1 MINAERVARDVIVI
15 GGSAGAFPVM
25 KGLLEVL
32 PGSLPAAIGLV
43 IHRSPYFESRLPSLL
58 GSRSRL
64 AVLEPRDGDPVRHGA
79 VLLAPRDQHLVFEED
94 GVARLYRGPKEHLS
108 RPAIDPLFRT
118 AARSYGPRVAGVLLS
133 GMNGDGVSGLIHI
146 KARGGLS
153 LVQSPAQAEYTVM
166 PARAIEEDDVDAVV
180 EVEALAGILTA
191 LAAGEAVA
199 VPAPPT
205 KDGARGRAPTRP
217 APGPG
222 SPPGPGSRGARHG
235 RRRP

>member
-79 VLLAPRDQHLVFEED
+79 VLLAPRDQQAERSEHESVVHD
-94 GVARLYRGPKEHLS
+94 VARDCLNRSVS
-108 RPAIDPLFRT
+108 RLQPSR
-118 AARSYGPRVAGVLLS
+118 RS
-133 GMNGDGVSGLIHI
+133 
-146 KARGGLS
+146 
-153 LVQSPAQAEYTVM
+153 
-166 PARAIEEDDVDAVV
+166 
-180 EVEALAGILTA
+180 
-191 LAAGEAVA
+191 
-199 VPAPPT
+199 
-205 KDGARGRAPTRP
+205 
-217 APGPG
+217 
-222 SPPGPGSRGARHG
+222 
-235 RRRP
+235 